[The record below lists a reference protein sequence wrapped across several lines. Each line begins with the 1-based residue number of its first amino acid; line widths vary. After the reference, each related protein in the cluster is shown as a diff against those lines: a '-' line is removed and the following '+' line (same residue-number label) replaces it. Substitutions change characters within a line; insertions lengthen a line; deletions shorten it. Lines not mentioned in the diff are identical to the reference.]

1 MTKYWNQLNSLEKA
15 SIVIACFLLICI
27 LPLPYGFY
35 TIIRLAM
42 SLLAGCWAYHFY
54 SQKKI
59 ALALTSLGILI
70 LFQPIVKIT
79 MDRLSWNI
87 LDIIIAVTLIFIV
100 LSKIVSNKSQTDN
113 EINEV
118 NE

>member
-1 MTKYWNQLNSLEKA
+1 MDKYWNLLNSLEKS

-35 TIIRLAM
+35 IIIRLAM
-42 SLLAGCWAYHFY
+42 SILAGCWAYHFY

-87 LDIIIAVTLIFIV
+87 LDIIIAVALIFMV
-100 LSKIVSNKSQTDN
+100 VSKKLVNKNQIQE
-113 EINEV
+113 EITEGK
-118 NE
+118 E